1 MIKRT
6 VAFLIALTVA
16 LAFVGCS
23 KPETPQSSGDVE
35 IIIEETI
42 IEGGSSM
49 TQEGSS
55 ITQNNASTDSPVS
68 REEPTS
74 SQSSEDTPVSSKTPV
89 TSTNSSTPSQSN
101 SAVST
106 PSEPETIDID
116 YEWKSHPED
125 FKLLAFTFDDGPS
138 SLMQDYVEYF
148 AAFEGAGTFFVN
160 GHRISSNNDYNKMQ
174 NAINYGWS
182 IGNHGDNHLVATT
195 GGADGGEATYDQIK
209 ADIHNLN
216 KKLETNLKKIDGT
229 PYEVSLYRPPNIK
242 PTANSFKICAEENM
256 AVIWLK
262 HDALDWD
269 ATKTYQQRYNV
280 FKNGIGTWQDGDI
293 ILCHETKGETYT
305 ILEELLPEFYRA
317 GYRFCSITELMELR
331 GISLNAISGELN
343 NADGNNGMV
352 INVVEAATYG
362 KKAN

>member
-1 MIKRT
+1 MLKRT
-6 VAFLIALTVA
+6 ITFFMALTVV

-23 KPETPQSSGDVE
+23 KPEAPQSSGDVE

-49 TQEGSS
+49 TQENSS
-55 ITQNNASTDSPVS
+55 TTQNNESADSPVS
-68 REEPTS
+68 SNEQTS
-74 SQSSEDTPVSSKTPV
+74 LQSSE
-89 TSTNSSTPSQSN
+89 TSTTSSNVS

-106 PSEPETIDID
+106 PSEPEAIDID

-125 FKLLAFTFDDGPS
+125 YKLLAFTLDDGPN
-138 SLMQDYVEYF
+138 SLMQEYVEYF

-160 GHRISSNNDYNKMQ
+160 GHRISSDNDYNKMQ
-174 NAINYGWS
+174 NAINYGWD

-195 GGADGGEATYDQIK
+195 SGADGGEATYDQIK
-209 ADIHNLN
+209 DDIHNLN
-216 KKLETNLKKIDGT
+216 KKLESNLKKANGT

-242 PTANSFKICAEENM
+242 PTANSFKICGESNL

-269 ATKTYQQRYNV
+269 KTKTYEQRYNV
-280 FKNGIGTWQDGDI
+280 FKEGIGTWQDGDI
-293 ILCHETKGETYT
+293 ILGHVWSEDTYK
-305 ILEELLPEFYRA
+305 IIEELLPDFFRA

-331 GISLNAISGELN
+331 GISLEEISGELN
-343 NADGNNGMV
+343 NVDGNDGMV
-352 INVVEAATYG
+352 VNVVKASKYG
-362 KKAN
+362 KKGE

>member
-55 ITQNNASTDSPVS
+55 IKQNNASTDSPVS
-68 REEPTS
+68 SEEPTS
-74 SQSSEDTPVSSKTPV
+74 SQSSEDTPVSSQTPPT
-89 TSTNSSTPSQSN
+89 TSSKVSSV
-101 SAVST
+101 VST

-125 FKLLAFTFDDGPS
+125 YKLLAFTFDDGPS

-160 GHRISSNNDYNKMQ
+160 GSKIKGTNEYGLMQ
-174 NAINYGWS
+174 NAINYGWN
-182 IGNHGDNHLVATT
+182 IGNHGDNHLVATI
-195 GGADGGEATYDQIK
+195 GGAGGGEATYDQIRT
-209 ADIHNLN
+209 DIIELN
-216 KKLETNLKKIDGT
+216 RKLETNLKKADGT

-242 PTANSFKICAEENM
+242 PTANSFKICGEENM

-262 HDALDWD
+262 HDSFDWD
-269 ATKTYQQRYNV
+269 RTKTYEQRYNV
-280 FKNGIGTWQDGDI
+280 FKNGIGSWKDGDI
-293 ILCHETKGETYT
+293 ILCHETSGDTYA
-305 ILEELLPEFYRA
+305 ILEKLLPDFYRA

-331 GISLNAISGELN
+331 GISLNEISGELN
-343 NADGNNGMV
+343 NTDGNNGMV
-352 INVVEAATYG
+352 TNILDAAKAG
-362 KKAN
+362 KK